1 MPLVL
6 DTVRAHR
13 VGALAWVLGGGL
25 AMFGT
30 AIALATEM
38 EDFPGGAAALAD
50 SVMAGAEALRP
61 LRWPAERLDTI
72 GGYLTYHNVT
82 LYTFALALYGVLQG
96 ARAIRGDEERG
107 SMEEVLATGHPRM
120 AVVRDRAIGFALVIA
135 AICLGLGVAV
145 AAGLAVGGEPDLGGS
160 LITMGTSGLVA
171 LVAYALG
178 MLAAQLVGSSRA
190 AGGVAA
196 AVLSVLYVATNMGER
211 LGPAAGVRFVSPFH
225 YANQSRALVPGY
237 GLDLVASL
245 VLLALA
251 LVILGLAGW
260 AFTRRDYAAPLWV
273 HRARGRPT
281 RAVGQRAHVPRRM
294 LGSVWSAMLRRN
306 WVGLAIWTSGAAAL
320 TAMMAS
326 MQPAVLDMWEDFD
339 FISAMTGGMGASSI
353 EQAYWSFAGEMITPV
368 IAAYVITQASGWV
381 ADLAGGRVELVLAAP
396 VTWTGLVLGRLVA
409 VIVEVTVIGLGA
421 LAGLAVGAAVVGSS
435 LDAAGVARTIVGAA
449 LLGAALGAVASVAVA
464 AVRRTAAVTVL
475 AVIVGAMYLVS
486 YLVPIFGW
494 PEWLNRLSVFWAFG
508 HPYLEWPTSGW
519 VVLLVMALVGGACA
533 AAIAERTPK
542 VA

>member
-1 MPLVL
+1 
-6 DTVRAHR
+6 
-13 VGALAWVLGGGL
+13 
-25 AMFGT
+25 MFGT

-38 EDFPGGAAALAD
+38 EDFPGGAAGLAE

-82 LYTFALALYGVLQG
+82 LYTFALALYGVVQG

-107 SMEEVLATGHPRM
+107 SLEEVLATGHPRM
-120 AVVRDRAIGFALVIA
+120 AVVRDRALGFAVVIA
-135 AICLGLGVAV
+135 TICMGLGVAV

-178 MLAAQLVGSSRA
+178 VLAAQLVGSSRA
-190 AGGVAA
+190 AGGMGATL
-196 AVLSVLYVATNMGER
+196 LSVLYVATNMGER

-237 GLDLVASL
+237 GLDVVASL
-245 VLLALA
+245 ILLALA
-251 LVILGLAGW
+251 VITLGLAGW

-273 HRARGRPT
+273 HPARARPAR
-281 RAVGQRAHVPRRM
+281 RAGVPAHVPHRM
-294 LGSVWSAMLRRN
+294 LGSVGAATLRRG
-306 WVGLAIWTSGAAAL
+306 WVGLAIWTAGAAGL

-326 MQPAVLDMWEDFD
+326 MQPAVLDMWDDFD
-339 FISAMTGGMGASSI
+339 FISAMTGAMGATSI

-381 ADLAGGRVELVLAAP
+381 ADLAGGRVEMVLAAP
-396 VTWTGLVLGRLVA
+396 VTWTGLVLGRLAA
-409 VIVEVTVIGLGA
+409 VIAGVIAISVGA
-421 LAGLAVGAAVVGSS
+421 LAGLAVGAALVGSS
-435 LDAAGVARTIVGAA
+435 LDVAGVARTIGSAA
-449 LLGAALGAVASVAVA
+449 LLGAALGAVAAVVVA

-475 AVIVGAMYLVS
+475 AVIVGTMYLVS

-508 HPYLEWPTSGW
+508 HPYLEWSTSGS
-519 VVLLVMALVGGACA
+519 VVLLVMALIGGASA
-533 AAIAERTPK
+533 ATIAERTPK

>member
-1 MPLVL
+1 
-6 DTVRAHR
+6 
-13 VGALAWVLGGGL
+13 
-25 AMFGT
+25 MFGT

-82 LYTFALALYGVLQG
+82 LYTFALALYGVVQG

-107 SMEEVLATGHPRM
+107 SLEEVLATGHPRM
-120 AVVRDRAIGFALVIA
+120 SVVRDRAIGFALVIA
-135 AICLGLGVAV
+135 AICMGLGVAV

-160 LITMGTSGLVA
+160 LITMGTAGLVA
-171 LVAYALG
+171 LVAYGLG
-178 MLAAQLVGSSRA
+178 LLAAQLVGSSRA
-190 AGGVAA
+190 AGGVGAA
-196 AVLSVLYVATNMGER
+196 ALSVLYVATNMGER

-237 GLDLVASL
+237 GLDVVASL

-251 LVILGLAGW
+251 LVMLGLAAW
-260 AFTRRDYAAPLWV
+260 AFTCRDYSAPLWV
-273 HRARGRPT
+273 PHERAQPGRS
-281 RAVGQRAHVPRRM
+281 VGQPGRVPRRM
-294 LGSVWSAMLRRN
+294 LGSVWSAMLRRS

-409 VIVEVTVIGLGA
+409 VIVGVTVIGLGS
-421 LAGLAVGAAVVGSS
+421 LAGLAVGAAAVGSS
-435 LDAAGVARTIVGAA
+435 LDSAGVARTIVGAA

-486 YLVPIFGW
+486 YLVPIFEW

-508 HPYLEWPTSGW
+508 HPYLEWPASGW
-519 VVLLVMALVGGACA
+519 VVLLVMALVAGACA